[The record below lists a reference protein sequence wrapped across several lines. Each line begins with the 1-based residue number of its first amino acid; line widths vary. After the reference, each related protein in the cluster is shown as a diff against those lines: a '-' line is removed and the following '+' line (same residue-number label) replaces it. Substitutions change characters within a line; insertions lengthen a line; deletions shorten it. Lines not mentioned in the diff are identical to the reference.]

1 MRAGDGVFVPSG
13 EYNSRSSCLKTVWT
27 PFVGEVLSLSP
38 ESGNEHDR
46 FAVSGGV
53 GAKLIVVCSA
63 IDPPNTYR
71 RAAAARLPRGYG
83 VRSNIAQ
90 QGSAKNNGAWLQFE

>member
-1 MRAGDGVFVPSG
+1 MSQDCVDALCRRRF
-13 EYNSRSSCLKTVWT
+13 R
-27 PFVGEVLSLSP
+27 SP

-53 GAKLIVVCSA
+53 GAKLNVVCSA

-71 RAAAARLPRGYG
+71 RTAAARLPRGYG
-83 VRSNIAQ
+83 LRSNTA
-90 QGSAKNNGAWLQFE
+90 